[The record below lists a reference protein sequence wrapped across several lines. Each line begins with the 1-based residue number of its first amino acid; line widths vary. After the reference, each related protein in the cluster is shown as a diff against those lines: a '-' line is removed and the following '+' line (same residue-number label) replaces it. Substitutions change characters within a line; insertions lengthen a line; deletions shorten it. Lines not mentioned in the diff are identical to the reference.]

1 MGTRFWG
8 APRKKSAASAEL
20 YCLPSGGRCA
30 GPRRPRRR
38 PILKLA
44 FSSYFLFFLLLFF
57 FFLSFPFFPLFSF
70 FPSFPFFPSSPLF
83 SSLFPLSPCFRGW
96 FFALFWRRRAP
107 RPPCFFLFR
116 DTERFFF
123 STNVTILSTRVV
135 SEMTSQISS
144 FFPKRPSGLIL
155 GVLLPS
161 LSLFFSFFLLSPSS
175 FPVFLFSLFS
185 QFPRSLLYCECWRSH
200 ISPSGDPS
208 CHDANEA
215 REIRTPN
222 LLIWS
227 QTRCRCAIAPCFEMH
242 RSPLTACRREAQDA
256 MLFFGPRAVTLLD
269 NAGQQWP
276 QKQ

>member
-1 MGTRFWG
+1 
-8 APRKKSAASAEL
+8 
-20 YCLPSGGRCA
+20 
-30 GPRRPRRR
+30 
-38 PILKLA
+38 
-44 FSSYFLFFLLLFF
+44 
-57 FFLSFPFFPLFSF
+57 
-70 FPSFPFFPSSPLF
+70 
-83 SSLFPLSPCFRGW
+83 
-96 FFALFWRRRAP
+96 
-107 RPPCFFLFR
+107 
-116 DTERFFF
+116 
-123 STNVTILSTRVV
+123 
-135 SEMTSQISS
+135 MTSQISS

-185 QFPRSLLYCECWRSH
+185 QFPRSLLYCECWCSH